1 MRTARAGP
9 SRKSMTDAERTS
21 RWSRR
26 FVIAGATFLVAW
38 QVAALAGDRPH
49 ATLVL
54 GVMGFVLHTVFGKAY
69 SLLPTY
75 FDRDLATTRF
85 LPVHFGLVVTG
96 TVLLALDREF
106 ARFDF
111 ELAGLDLG
119 LLGRLAWTG
128 GVAVFLG
135 TIFWT
140 IRDNP
145 TGAETATSE
154 TKAHRKRVDRVAN
167 FFVPVALLYL
177 AVGSWELLAAGSGL
191 PGILDGYRPRTT
203 HLLAAGTASLL
214 VFAVG
219 FRLLPRFLVASPPLS
234 LVLVVLP
241 SGAIAPALLAA
252 QLPSGRMFKVGALLQ
267 AIAIACFALAFWLL
281 YYRSDRRRVGFY
293 GVLACTVAGLLGVGL
308 GLYFAFEGINSAL
321 LEAHRRSNVLGFLG
335 LAIVG
340 ISYQF
345 YPPAVGTLPGIGDRT
360 ALGVIATFFAGLVL
374 EVAGALAGVDAV
386 GTAARVL
393 VLGGALVHC
402 YLLAGLFHERY
413 G

>member
-1 MRTARAGP
+1 
-9 SRKSMTDAERTS
+9 MTDAERTS

-85 LPVHFGLVVTG
+85 LPVHFGLVATG
-96 TVLLALDREF
+96 TVLLALAPEL
-106 ARFDF
+106 ARIDVDI
-111 ELAGLDLG
+111 AGLDLD
-119 LLGRLAWTG
+119 LLGRLAWAA

-145 TGAETATSE
+145 IGAETATSE
-154 TKAHRKRVDRVAN
+154 IKAHRKRVDRVAN
-167 FFVPVALLYL
+167 FFVPIALLYL
-177 AVGSWELLAAGSGL
+177 AVGSLELLAAGSGL
-191 PGILDGYRPRTT
+191 PGLFDGYRPRTT

-219 FRLLPRFLVASPPLS
+219 FRLLPRFLVASPPLG

-241 SGAIAPALLAA
+241 TGAVAPALLAA
-252 QLPSGRMFKVGALLQ
+252 HLPFGRAFEVGALLQ
-267 AIAIACFALAFWLL
+267 SIAIAGFALAFWLL
-281 YYRSDRRRVGFY
+281 YYRSERRRVGFY
-293 GVLACTVAGLLGVGL
+293 GVLACTVAGLMGVGI
-308 GLYFAFEGINSAL
+308 GLFFAFESIDSGL
-321 LEAHRRSNVLGFLG
+321 LDAHRRSNVLGFLG

-345 YPPAVGTLPGIGDRT
+345 YPPAVGTMPGIGDRT
-360 ALGVIATFFAGLVL
+360 ALGVIATIFTGLAL
-374 EVAGALAGVDAV
+374 ELAGTLVGVAAV
-386 GTAARVL
+386 VTAARVM
-393 VLGGALVHC
+393 VLAAALVHW

>member
-1 MRTARAGP
+1 
-9 SRKSMTDAERTS
+9 MTDAERTS

-26 FVIAGATFLVAW
+26 FVLAGAVFLVVW
-38 QVAALAGDRPH
+38 QIAALADTRPH
-49 ATLVL
+49 APLVF
-54 GVMGFVLHTVFGKAY
+54 GVLGFVLHTVFGKAY

-75 FDRDLATTRF
+75 FDRDLATTRL
-85 LPVHFGLVVTG
+85 LPVHFGLVLTG
-96 TVLLALDREF
+96 TALLAL
-106 ARFDF
+106 AP
-111 ELAGLDLG
+111 ELARLDVDPAVLDVA
-119 LLGRLAWTG
+119 LVGRLAWAG

-135 TIFWT
+135 TMFWT

-154 TKAHRKRVDRVAN
+154 TKAHRQRVDRVAN
-167 FFVPVALLYL
+167 FFVPIALLYL
-177 AVGSWELLAAGSGL
+177 AVGTWELLAAGSGL
-191 PGILDGYRPRTT
+191 PGIFDGYRPRTT

-219 FRLLPRFLVASPPLS
+219 FRLLPRFLVATPPFA

-252 QLPSGRMFKVGALLQ
+252 HLPVGRLFQVAAVLQ
-267 AIAIACFALAFWLL
+267 ATAIGGFAVAYWVL
-281 YYRSDRRRVGFY
+281 YRRSDRRRVGFY
-293 GVLACTVAGLLGVGL
+293 GVLAGTVAGIIGIGIGL
-308 GLYFAFEGINSAL
+308 IFAFEGINSAL
-321 LEAHRRSNVLGFLG
+321 LAVHRRSNVLGFVG
-335 LAIVG
+335 LTIVG

-360 ALGVIATFFAGLVL
+360 ALGVIATIFAGLLL
-374 EVAGALAGVDAV
+374 ELAGALWGVKPV
-386 GTAARVL
+386 VTGGRVL
-393 VLGGALVHC
+393 VLAGAVVHL